1 MIHPNN
7 VNQQTDFIDK
17 MNPIMTNQKNFILPD
32 KKFPQCY
39 FFYLYKMLTVYIITS
54 IVETG
59 EERYGVDFQ
68 QAFS

>member
-1 MIHPNN
+1 M
-7 VNQQTDFIDK
+7 
-17 MNPIMTNQKNFILPD
+17 L
-32 KKFPQCY
+32 